1 VNVALGPGTRLGAY
15 EILSL
20 LGRGGMGEVY
30 RARDTRLEREVAV
43 KVLPDL
49 LSSDSE
55 RLARFE
61 REAKTLAALN
71 HPNIAHIHG
80 IEDALGTPA
89 LVMELVEGPTLA
101 DRIAKGPIPPDEAL
115 PIAKQIADALEAAHE
130 QGIVHRDLKP
140 TNIKVREDGAVR
152 VLDFG
157 LAKAL
162 DPMTSTSTNP
172 TLSPTLSVHATQAGV
187 ILGTAAYMA
196 PEQAR
201 GRGADRRS
209 DVWAFGV
216 VVYEM
221 LTGKRAFD
229 GESITDIVAAIVR
242 DEPNWTLLP
251 SQVTPAMRTLLAR
264 CLAKDGR
271 TRIPD
276 MSVVRFLLA
285 DAETSRRDSGQ
296 SPVPV
301 ARRSVGVIAAAAAVA
316 GAIVTSATAWWI
328 AQSRPAPVPRPAHFV
343 LGMPPDLPVETGGPD
358 RSIVIAPDGAH
369 IVSVNG
375 TTAGVGG
382 QLMVR
387 SLDQTDA
394 QPIKSV
400 AFARAPFIS
409 PDSRWIG
416 YFDANTLK
424 KVPITGGPPV
434 MICNVSGGS
443 RGSTWG
449 PDKTIVFATNDSSTG
464 LLIVSADGGEPKVLT
479 KPDPAHGELDHLF
492 PSFLPGGRFVLFTI
506 AASTGSVDDGM
517 IAVLDLKTGE
527 RKTVVHGGSF
537 AEYAASGH
545 LLYASGGALHAI
557 RFDLNRLEVLGDPV
571 IVVDHLRTEA
581 SGATQFAVAPTG
593 AFVYV
598 TGGSGNSEE
607 RTLVWVD
614 RQGREQPLSTPV
626 RAYIHPR
633 LSPDGARV
641 AVAILDREQDIWI
654 LDLARH
660 ALTPLT
666 FGPAAESYPLW
677 TNDGRRVV
685 FRSARSG
692 IPNVFWQ
699 LADGTGSVEQLTSFT
714 QFPTMA
720 HAFASDGQTLVIQA
734 GSHLATMRLD
744 DRQKITMIAEAPGI
758 QGNAALSPDGRW
770 LAYNSTESGQPQI
783 FVRPFP
789 NVDAG
794 RWQVSNSGG
803 VRPAWG
809 SGGQELFFV
818 STVNGIGGSIM
829 AVRVHTTGTFTYDTP
844 TKLFDARP
852 YYFAPPNRTYDVTPD
867 GQRFLM
873 IKPAASTA
881 ETSDQPAKVEFVL
894 NWFEELKPRVPLK

>member
-15 EILSL
+15 EIISL

-30 RARDTRLEREVAV
+30 RARDTRLERDVAV

-49 LSSDSE
+49 LASDSE

-80 IEDALGTPA
+80 VEEALGTPA

-101 DRIAKGPIPPDEAL
+101 DRIATGPIPLDEAL
-115 PIAKQIADALEAAHE
+115 PIAKQIAEALEAAHE
-130 QGIVHRDLKP
+130 QGIIHRDLKP
-140 TNIKVREDGAVR
+140 TNIKVREDGTVK

-162 DPMTSTSTNP
+162 DPVTSTSTNP
-172 TLSPTLSVHATQAGV
+172 TLSPTLSIHATQAGV

-201 GRGADRRS
+201 GRGADKRS

-229 GESITDIVAAIVR
+229 GDSVTDIVAAIVR
-242 DEPNWTLLP
+242 DEPNWSLLP
-251 SQVTPAMRTLLAR
+251 REVTPAMQTLLAR

-271 TRIPD
+271 TRVPD
-276 MSVVRFLLA
+276 MSVIRFLLA
-285 DAETSRRDSGQ
+285 DADTSRRDSG
-296 SPVPV
+296 PAHVPV
-301 ARRSVGVIAAAAAVA
+301 ARRSVGVIAAAAAAA
-316 GAIVTSATAWWI
+316 GAIITAATAWWI
-328 AQSRPAPVPRPAHFV
+328 VQSQPTPAQRPAHFV
-343 LGMPPDLPVETGGPD
+343 LVMPPDLPVATGSPD

-387 SLDQTDA
+387 SLDQTEP

-400 AFARAPFIS
+400 PVARAPFIS

-416 YFDANTLK
+416 YFDAGSLK
-424 KVPITGGPPV
+424 KVLMTGGPPV
-434 MICNVSGGS
+434 TICSVGGGS

-449 PDKTIVFATNDSSTG
+449 PDKTIVYATNDSSTG
-464 LLIVSADGGEPKVLT
+464 LLMVSADGGEPKVLT
-479 KPDPAHGELDHLF
+479 KPDPAHGEQDHLF

-506 AASTGSVDDGM
+506 ATTGSVDDGI

-527 RKTVVHGGSF
+527 RKTLVRGASF
-537 AEYAASGH
+537 AEYTASGH
-545 LLYASGGALHAI
+545 LLFGSGGALHAV
-557 RFDLNRLEVLGDPV
+557 RFDPNRLEVLGDPAIV
-571 IVVDHLRTEA
+571 IDHIRTEA
-581 SGATQFAVAPTG
+581 SGATQFTVAPSG
-593 AFVYV
+593 AFAYV
-598 TGGSGNSEE
+598 TGGSGNSQA

-614 RQGREQPLSTPV
+614 RHGREQPLGTPV

-633 LSPDGARV
+633 LSPDGSRV
-641 AVAILDREQDIWI
+641 AVAILDQEQDIWI
-654 LDLARH
+654 LDLARQ

-666 FGPAAESYPLW
+666 FGPAPESYPVW
-677 TNDGRRVV
+677 TPDGRRVV
-685 FRSARSG
+685 FRSGRSG
-692 IPNVFWQ
+692 VPNAFWQ
-699 LADGTGSVEQLTSFT
+699 LADGTGTVEQLTSFT
-714 QFPTMA
+714 QFPTIP
-720 HAFASDGQTLVIQA
+720 HAITPDGQTLVIQA

-744 DRQKITMIAEAPGI
+744 NRQKITTIAEAPGI

-770 LAYNSTESGQPQI
+770 LAYNSIESGEPQI
-783 FVRPFP
+783 YVRPFP
-789 NVDAG
+789 NVDSG

-809 SGGQELFFV
+809 ARELFYV
-818 STVNGIGGSIM
+818 TSASGIGGSVM
-829 AVRVHTTGTFTYDTP
+829 AVSVHATGGFTYDAP
-844 TKLFDARP
+844 TKLFDTQP
-852 YYFAPPNRTYDVTPD
+852 YYFGSPNRTYDVTPD

-873 IKPAASTA
+873 IKPFLSTA
-881 ETSDQPAKVEFVL
+881 ETTDQPAKVVFVL
-894 NWFEELKPRVPLK
+894 NWFEELKARFPLK